1 MTELAKDIKQQFISQ
16 LDGLIS
22 RDINRLSR
30 FGTIA
35 LDDKEHL
42 IGGAAYIKQAERF
55 IAVEEKD
62 IDYDAFD
69 AWYKKNDYTKRFP
82 DYTGTYSDKKLL
94 AKKAFE
100 HWLSL
105 EETKDAPGGAFLDVG
120 CATSPFSDLVEQTMP
135 DDCKICYRVDLPL
148 PEYGFKPGVH
158 GKVVGCSASD
168 IPLKKSSASRI
179 YSHNAIEHFEGDLYY
194 GFFKEAGR
202 LLKKGGV
209 IFICPLFFA
218 KKSFTYVSLTGIY
231 RRLAFPKLT
240 KGVDLVYSDKIGQPY
255 AYQIGVD
262 DLERRLVNPLK
273 GVIDFKL
280 IHYRNARERGYGV
293 SVSLHGV
300 KR

>member
-1 MTELAKDIKQQFISQ
+1 MTELAETIKKQFIAQ

-22 RDINRLSR
+22 RDIKRLSR
-30 FGTIA
+30 FGNVVT
-35 LDDKEHL
+35 DDKSYL
-42 IGGAAYIKQAERF
+42 VGGETFIKQAAAF
-55 IAVEEKD
+55 MAVEETD
-62 IDYDAFD
+62 IDYAAFD
-69 AWYKKNDYTKRFP
+69 AWYKENDYTKLFP
-82 DYTGTYSDKKLL
+82 DYTGTYTDKKLL
-94 AKKAFE
+94 EKKAFE

-105 EETKDAPGGAFLDVG
+105 EETKDAPGGNFLDVG
-120 CATSPFSDLVEQTMP
+120 CATSPFSDLVELNMP

-158 GKVVGCSASD
+158 GKVVGCSAAD
-168 IPLKKSSASRI
+168 IPLKKSSVSRI
-179 YSHNAIEHFEGDLYY
+179 YSHNAIEHFEGDLYF
-194 GFFKEAGR
+194 GFFREAGR

-209 IFICPLFFA
+209 IFITPLFVA

-231 RRLAFPKLT
+231 RRLSFPTLI

-255 AYQIGVD
+255 AYQIGPE
-262 DLERRLVNPLK
+262 DLERRLVKPLA

-293 SVSLHGV
+293 GVCLHGV